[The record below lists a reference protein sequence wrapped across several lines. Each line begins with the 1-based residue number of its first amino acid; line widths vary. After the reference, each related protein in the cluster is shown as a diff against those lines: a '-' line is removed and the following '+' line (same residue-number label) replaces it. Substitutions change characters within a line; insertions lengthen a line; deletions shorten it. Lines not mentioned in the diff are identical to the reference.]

1 MTCRIEESGESS
13 AVELMAKRGL
23 EGLPEALAALINE
36 AMRLERERHWGVAP
50 YARNVE
56 RRGYANGYT
65 PKTMNTRIATAC
77 APATPSSP
85 STRKS
90 CAEPVS
96 PPYSPVTLPAS
107 GLLPPLPWRSPRNGS
122 PAKLTSI

>member
-13 AVELMAKRGL
+13 AVELMAERGL

-65 PKTMNTRIATAC
+65 PKTMNTRMGALALQVPQVREGGFYPRWTGAC
-77 APATPSSP
+77 VPSV
-85 STRKS
+85 R
-90 CAEPVS
+90 
-96 PPYSPVTLPAS
+96 
-107 GLLPPLPWRSPRNGS
+107 
-122 PAKLTSI
+122 